1 MNMKTLMVV
10 VSAVALAASAAA
22 QAQPSLP
29 ELARAE
35 KARRAQLRKE
45 GGPAKVYTEGDRR
58 SGDVTSTE
66 VTGAPTATTG
76 APAAGSASAK
86 KEKTPEEIAGERQAE
101 WNEKVKKAQDEIK
114 ELEATI
120 SRNERVMGSLIN
132 ITPQRHDLGL
142 QIEADK
148 KKLVDLQKA
157 LVTLEDDRRRA
168 GMPRSR

>member
-10 VSAVALAASAAA
+10 VSTLALAASAAA
-22 QAQPSLP
+22 QTQPSLP

-45 GGPAKVYTEGDRR
+45 GGPAKMYTEGDRR
-58 SGDVTSTE
+58 GGDVSQTE
-66 VTGAPTATTG
+66 VGG
-76 APAAGSASAK
+76 APAATAGAPTGSASAK
-86 KEKTPEEIAGERQAE
+86 KEKTPEEIAGEKQAE

-120 SRNERVMGSLIN
+120 ARNERVMGSLIN

-148 KKLVDLQKA
+148 KKLVELQTS
-157 LVTLEDDRRRA
+157 LVNLEDERRRA
-168 GMPRSR
+168 GMPRPR